1 MWRTNVFIEIIFH
14 PFEAGHCASYRIV
27 HIWKKVWGLYYMTR
41 GTDILMSSTRSSVR
55 PSVRANQVV
64 IIIEAPASQSLC
76 SFNFIRTQYCVH
88 VYIFSSLDEINFI
101 SRVSPLSP
109 PPPPPSPQSIV
120 CEVRVLWR
128 RHGDQSFQNNKLFCP
143 WLHSKSLPGN
153 LVTCSQWILHKGH
166 ARVRWRGFPCL
177 ASTRHWPNVDTIMG
191 QRRRRWPI
199 LEPTLGQ
206 CRWEA
211 VVSPLHQLMLVVNA
225 AASHAGA
232 PGGVR
237 LTLPV
242 FRSQRNKMFLSR
254 SLVSRFD
261 IAGSLRPTTYA
272 EISNPGY
279 VCGNAMKIQINGVL
293 GDLCAHIG

>member
-1 MWRTNVFIEIIFH
+1 MGIIL
-14 PFEAGHCASYRIV
+14 YDQ
-27 HIWKKVWGLYYMTR
+27 GLCYTHA
-41 GTDILMSSTRSSVR
+41 VR

-64 IIIEAPASQSLC
+64 IIMEAPASQPLC

-109 PPPPPSPQSIV
+109 PPASSQSIV

-177 ASTRHWPNVDTIMG
+177 ASTRHWPNVDTVMG

-211 VVSPLHQLMLVVNA
+211 AVSPMHQLMLVVNA

-237 LTLPV
+237 LPLPV
-242 FRSQRNKMFLSR
+242 FKSQRNKMFLSR

-261 IAGSLRPTTYA
+261 IVGSLRDRRVACSAPHRPTTYA
-272 EISNPGY
+272 KISNPWHI
-279 VCGNAMKIQINGVL
+279 CGNEMKIQINGVL